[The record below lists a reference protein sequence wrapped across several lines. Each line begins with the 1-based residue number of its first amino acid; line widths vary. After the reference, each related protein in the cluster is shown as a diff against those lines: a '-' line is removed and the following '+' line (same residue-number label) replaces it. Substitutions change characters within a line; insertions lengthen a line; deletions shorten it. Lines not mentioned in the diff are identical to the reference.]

1 MDICGG
7 KVVVSLLYHHAND
20 INESAIGEIVT
31 PPWNFRTALALA
43 NMGKCRTVAIRP
55 TLLNRYVIKII
66 NNVLV
71 ILVPYKN
78 WKTDIL
84 DNILKIADRITNVS
98 YSF

>member
-1 MDICGG
+1 
-7 KVVVSLLYHHAND
+7 
-20 INESAIGEIVT
+20 
-31 PPWNFRTALALA
+31 
-43 NMGKCRTVAIRP
+43 MGKCRTVAIRP

-84 DNILKIADRITNVS
+84 DNILGNLFQRIYLLYLRYIT
-98 YSF
+98 